1 MLKHIFLAIAP
12 TQPPLETSSDLRN
25 DLRSDVTTTL
35 PLLQQVASGYT
46 LTTLASGQILLT
58 PIANRTMVKP
68 RRLQQQQLPSFSLS
82 SPPTELTPQMHAGL
96 LSTSSTPVHDFEN
109 QDRNLSSGSCTPSPT
124 VAFPP
129 QNDDSSSLAAGV
141 SSSPLQEKEQQLFT
155 PLSCTPSPTV
165 AFPSQNDDS
174 SSLASG
180 VSSSQLHENDHQPFT
195 SLSCTPS
202 NIFPQE
208 INGGF
213 CDVNVGPHFR
223 HFSPFQILP
232 IPKVPQTGP
241 RPKYNRKLGSA
252 RNLTSEEELQK
263 SKSAFEEKCGKEKR
277 KQELALK
284 RQQKNSSQKTAIN
297 NGKKNQMLLKV
308 CLYFKIILFYYFYS
322 E

>member
-129 QNDDSSSLAAGV
+129 
-141 SSSPLQEKEQQLFT
+141 
-155 PLSCTPSPTV
+155 
-165 AFPSQNDDS
+165 QNDDS